1 MAEMQT
7 TIQKMDVESLITQR
21 IPEVET
27 VLSASNWFKDE
38 EMTLDFGEYVGRP
51 HEKALLQTSLITYF
65 LANGWK
71 IKEVTNPT
79 GVGEWKSTSNS
90 NGTNGVVSNSQTEA
104 YSSAGGS
111 IEAKSGEVGETN
123 VSKSESE
130 QEGDSFSKGTV
141 SSTGSYTNNA
151 ESSGA
156 PYWVAYQTVTLT
168 RRKMQSELVLN
179 DMIASFTKAYNE
191 GRSVNNAR
199 YDELVALYSLMLSY
213 TENEANAIPVASIKP
228 EDFIALGD
236 ALEASMDKESGITLA
251 EVRVLYNNALTNVR
265 EAIDALNTTVKA
277 IPAEWLSSREAD
289 INRQF
294 DAKISQANAAM
305 AANGT
310 FASSA
315 WANILA
321 GFERDRAYAL
331 NNLADTAVTIKV
343 DTYGKVTTLVAD
355 SEAKLLDSAA
365 KLLSIER
372 SMFDLKVAMA
382 DVRAKLMESAVRVTE
397 ALQKNRIGLTEIRN
411 TVLKWMFDFME
422 RREDDYPGLEQLA
435 TIADRLGYSDGA
447 VGGSISS

>member
-1 MAEMQT
+1 MADTQT

-21 IPEVET
+21 IPQVET

-71 IKEVTNPT
+71 IKEVLNPSSA
-79 GVGEWKSTSNS
+79 GEWKSTSSS
-90 NGTNGVVSNSQTEA
+90 NGTNGVVSNSQSEA
-104 YSSAGGS
+104 YSSAGGE

-123 VSKSESE
+123 VSKSSSE
-130 QEGDSFSKGTV
+130 QEGDSFSKGNV
-141 SSTGSYTNNA
+141 SSTGSYANEA

-156 PYWVAYQTVTLT
+156 PYWCAYQTVVLT

-179 DMIASFTKAYNE
+179 DMISSFTKAYNE

-213 TENEANAIPVASIKP
+213 TENEANAIPVANIKP
-228 EDFIALGD
+228 EDFTALGD
-236 ALEASMDKESGITLA
+236 AIEKSMDKTSGLTLA
-251 EVRVLYNNALTNVR
+251 DVRGLYDAALSNVR
-265 EAIDALNTTVKA
+265 AALDALKTTVNA
-277 IPAEWLSSREAD
+277 IPENWLQSREAD

-294 DAKISQANAAM
+294 DAKIAQANAAM

-310 FASSA
+310 YASSA

-331 NNLADTAVTIKV
+331 NNLADSIVTVKV
-343 DTYGKVTTLVAD
+343 DTYGKTTTLVAD
-355 SEAKLLDSAA
+355 TEAKLLASAA
-365 KLLSIER
+365 QLVSIER
-372 SMFDLKVAMA
+372 SMFDLKVAVA

-397 ALQKNRIGLTEIRN
+397 ALQKNRIGITEIRN
-411 TVLKWMFDFME
+411 TVLKWMFEFME

-447 VGGSISS
+447 VGGSLAS

>member
-1 MAEMQT
+1 
-7 TIQKMDVESLITQR
+7 
-21 IPEVET
+21 
-27 VLSASNWFKDE
+27 
-38 EMTLDFGEYVGRP
+38 
-51 HEKALLQTSLITYF
+51 
-65 LANGWK
+65 
-71 IKEVTNPT
+71 
-79 GVGEWKSTSNS
+79 
-90 NGTNGVVSNSQTEA
+90 
-104 YSSAGGS
+104 
-111 IEAKSGEVGETN
+111 
-123 VSKSESE
+123 
-130 QEGDSFSKGTV
+130 
-141 SSTGSYTNNA
+141 
-151 ESSGA
+151 
-156 PYWVAYQTVTLT
+156 
-168 RRKMQSELVLN
+168 
-179 DMIASFTKAYNE
+179 
-191 GRSVNNAR
+191 
-199 YDELVALYSLMLSY
+199 
-213 TENEANAIPVASIKP
+213 
-228 EDFIALGD
+228 
-236 ALEASMDKESGITLA
+236 
-251 EVRVLYNNALTNVR
+251 
-265 EAIDALNTTVKA
+265 
-277 IPAEWLSSREAD
+277 
-289 INRQF
+289 
-294 DAKISQANAAM
+294 M